1 MNILYL
7 TCHSVL
13 EYDEVKLLGD
23 LGYNVLTNG
32 VYKLPSKAESGGGAG
47 RPVILNGMK
56 EFPEMV
62 QYLPTKWGGKDP
74 EWYEKLHPK
83 LIEWADVIMSMGLS
97 DWFKSNWS
105 GIHHKKCV
113 FRSIGQSWKPV
124 EDAIAP
130 FRKLGLKVLR
140 YSPYEDR
147 LAGYCGSDG
156 MIRFYKDADE
166 FKGWTGEKKEVINM
180 TQSMMQRGDGCGWNL
195 FVGATNGLPRHLYGR
210 GNKPEVPWITGEIS
224 YEEMLKVFRQ
234 GRVFLYTGTSPAQYT
249 LAFMEAWMTGTPMV
263 VAGNGLMGWER
274 EVPSWIENGVNGFV
288 GHSVDD
294 LNAYC
299 QMLLEDDSLA
309 KDMSAKGRATAC
321 QLFDKDRIGS
331 EWKAFLE
338 AL

>member
-13 EYDEVKLLGD
+13 EYDEVKLLGE

-32 VYKLPSKAESGGGAG
+32 AYKIPSKVIKETGAG
-47 RPVILNGMK
+47 RPAITSIK

-62 QYLPTKWGGKDP
+62 KYLPTKWGGPDF
-74 EWYEKLHPK
+74 EHWYEKLDPK
-83 LIEWADVIMSMGLS
+83 LVEWADVIMSMGL
-97 DWFKSNWS
+97 DKWFTND
-105 GIHHKKCV
+105 IMHKKRV
-113 FRSIGQSWKPV
+113 FRSIGQSYKPI
-124 EDAIAP
+124 EDALVP
-130 FRKLGLKVLR
+130 LRKLGVKVLR

-180 TQSMMQRGDGCGWNL
+180 TQSMAQRGQGCGWNL

-299 QMLLEDDSLA
+299 QMLLEDDQLA
-309 KDMSAKGRATAC
+309 KDISAKGRATAC
-321 QLFDKDRIGS
+321 QLFDKDRIAS